1 MEVSNTS
8 IQGRHLSKLLR
19 GFSLL
24 ALYFLFFASVALG
37 TEVVV
42 QDLNQGSCWV
52 SANGNLRIA
61 DFNSGKAYLVEQQ
74 QVQSVVSH
82 FSGGERPT
90 RLDSM
95 VHCSGGGVA
104 LVMNFKVQD
113 RAYCLWMRP
122 TESDFEL
129 ISLGRSMSDS
139 GPCDGIS
146 LSKLSLKQLG
156 EVDSEKI
163 RSYLEDKVSEGVVVK
178 YSLSGKWW
186 NVTGSEQFEF
196 KEEDL
201 RDDLMKSGYFE
212 SFEFDHFRH
221 HQGEFLKINDLSL

>member
-1 MEVSNTS
+1 
-8 IQGRHLSKLLR
+8 LSKLLK
-19 GFSLL
+19 GVSLL
-24 ALYFLFFASVALG
+24 ALYFLFFVSVAFG

-52 SANGNLRIA
+52 SANGNLRVA
-61 DFNSGKAYLVEQQ
+61 DFNSGKAHLVEQQ

-82 FSGGERPT
+82 FSGGERPS

-104 LVMNFKVQD
+104 LVMNFKVSEKS
-113 RAYCLWMRP
+113 YCLWMRP
-122 TESDFEL
+122 TENDFEL
-129 ISLGRSMSDS
+129 ISLGRSLSDS

-146 LSKLSLKQLG
+146 LAKLTLKQLG
-156 EVDSEKI
+156 TIDS
-163 RSYLEDKVSEGVVVK
+163 DKVRNYLDHKINEGVVLK

-212 SFEFDHFRH
+212 SFEFDHLRH